1 MLSVISKS
9 HSSELLIITQ
19 ILNINVLYQS
29 DATMG
34 KEYKPGAKI
43 QVSTSSDSP
52 NVNTP
57 PFGFKWYQFF
67 NLVSDDGYPSNGVG
81 KA

>member
-1 MLSVISKS
+1 
-9 HSSELLIITQ
+9 
-19 ILNINVLYQS
+19 
-29 DATMG
+29 MG

-67 NLVSDDGYPSNGVG
+67 NLVSDDGYPSSGLG
-81 KA
+81 KVDYLIEELPQPDKTDPGFSR